1 MELWWAFW
9 RFPGIYFFQ
18 DKYGEVVMEADSFP
32 LKVIEAGRSKGTTL
46 QFQAVN
52 AQHKSALTILSVE

>member
-1 MELWWAFW
+1 
-9 RFPGIYFFQ
+9 
-18 DKYGEVVMEADSFP
+18 MEADSFP